1 MTIVLDSNVLIA
13 AFISPKGIC
22 NEVLE
27 LCIHNHSLII
37 SEFILSEV
45 RENLNKKFNFSDEEI
60 NEIIDLIL
68 LKFSVVKIKGNII
81 NVCRDPDDNNI
92 IETAIS
98 GKSSIIISGDK
109 DLLDLKEYQKI
120 KIISP
125 REFYNFEKGIS

>member
-1 MTIVLDSNVLIA
+1 MTIVLDTNVLIA

-37 SEFILSEV
+37 SEFILSELK
-45 RENLNKKFNFSDEEI
+45 EKLKQKFNFTEEEI
-60 NEIIDLIL
+60 TEITDLLL
-68 LKFSVVKIKGNII
+68 LKFRVVKIKGNII

-92 IETAIS
+92 IETAVS
-98 GKSSIIISGDK
+98 GKAAIIISGDN
-109 DLLDLKEYQKI
+109 DLLTLKKYQGI
-120 KIISP
+120 KILSP